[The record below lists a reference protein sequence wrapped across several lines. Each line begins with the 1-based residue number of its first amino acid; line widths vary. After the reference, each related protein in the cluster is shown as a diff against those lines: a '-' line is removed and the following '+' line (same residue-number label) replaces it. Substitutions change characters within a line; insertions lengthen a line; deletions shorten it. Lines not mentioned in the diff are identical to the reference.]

1 MFPTATQW
9 RIYELCIALIGGAVF
24 KKVTNGLSHVTCILT
39 LSETQLGTSGAGFS
53 L

>member
-1 MFPTATQW
+1 MFIAAYIPMSS
-9 RIYELCIALIGGAVF
+9 IALFGGAVF

-39 LSETQLGTSGAGFS
+39 LSETQLGTSGAGLS